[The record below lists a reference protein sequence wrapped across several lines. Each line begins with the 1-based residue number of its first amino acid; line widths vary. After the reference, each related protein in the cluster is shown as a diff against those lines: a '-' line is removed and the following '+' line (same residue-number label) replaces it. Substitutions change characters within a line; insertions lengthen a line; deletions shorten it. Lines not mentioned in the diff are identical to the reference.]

1 MSTIGS
7 ISELTTVSSVYAML
21 GGQGRGQYVAHV
33 GIAKKTAVGVDGGEI
48 KWIAGSDC
56 AVRL

>member
-1 MSTIGS
+1 MSTIGT

-33 GIAKKTAVGVDGGEI
+33 GIGKNLKQLCSAMGADTD
-48 KWIAGSDC
+48 
-56 AVRL
+56 